1 MDKVLELARKSG
13 LSVAEHFYAV
23 AGSTDNLQKFY
34 TLARADL
41 EAELAGWKADQKEN
55 LANQCELQAEINQLR
70 KERQAFKDVT
80 EYQKS
85 ENAKLKSAMKNLLWY
100 VGQLEMIAYTNEE
113 GDHEYVE
120 AARAALGE
128 TKC

>member
-1 MDKVLELARKSG
+1 MDKVLELAKQAGMNIRG
-13 LSVAEHFYAV
+13 HYDET
-23 AGSTDNLQKFY
+23 GSTPREIQKFY

-41 EAELAGWKADQKEN
+41 EAEVFRLREHIIDQTKLE
-55 LANQCELQAEINQLR
+55 QEINQLR

-128 TKC
+128 K